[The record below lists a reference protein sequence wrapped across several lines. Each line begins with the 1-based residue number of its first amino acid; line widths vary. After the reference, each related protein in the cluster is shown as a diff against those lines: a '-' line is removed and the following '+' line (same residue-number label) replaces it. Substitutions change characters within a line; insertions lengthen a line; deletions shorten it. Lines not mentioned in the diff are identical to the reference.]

1 MKKVAL
7 LMGSETDRPLMEAAL
22 PYLEYF
28 GLPHQVFVLSAHRN
42 PEQVAQ
48 FAASAE
54 EQGFGVLIA
63 GAGMAAHLAGA
74 LKAHSIL
81 PVIGVPLPGG
91 LADGLDAHDRGI
103 DAFGN
108 PRDNSLG
115 VGQFGQ
121 QLLGVFCVGFLRLS
135 KSLDFRPIAAPGG
148 GIPNSLG
155 EIRKRYQD
163 NQHGKDYKQNVASPW
178 RFYTLW

>member
-1 MKKVAL
+1 MKKVAI

-28 GLPHQVFVLSAHRN
+28 GLPYQVQVLSAHRS

-54 EQGFGVLIA
+54 EQGYGVLIA

-91 LADGLDAHDRGI
+91 LADGLDALLATVQMPKGVPVATVSVGKAGAINAAVLAAEILALGDAELRERLKAYKARGSVL
-103 DAFGN
+103 
-108 PRDNSLG
+108 P
-115 VGQFGQ
+115 
-121 QLLGVFCVGFLRLS
+121 
-135 KSLDFRPIAAPGG
+135 
-148 GIPNSLG
+148 
-155 EIRKRYQD
+155 
-163 NQHGKDYKQNVASPW
+163 
-178 RFYTLW
+178 

>member
-7 LMGSETDRPLMEAAL
+7 LMGSETDRPLMETAL

-28 GLPHQVFVLSAHRN
+28 GLPYQVYVMSAHRN
-42 PEQVAQ
+42 PEQVAR

-54 EQGFGVLIA
+54 GQGFGVLIA

-91 LADGLDAHDRGI
+91 LADGLDALLATVQMPKGVPVATLSVGKAGAINAAVLAAEILALGDGELRERLVAFKARGSVL
-103 DAFGN
+103 
-108 PRDNSLG
+108 P
-115 VGQFGQ
+115 
-121 QLLGVFCVGFLRLS
+121 
-135 KSLDFRPIAAPGG
+135 
-148 GIPNSLG
+148 
-155 EIRKRYQD
+155 
-163 NQHGKDYKQNVASPW
+163 
-178 RFYTLW
+178 

>member
-28 GLPHQVFVLSAHRN
+28 GLPHQAYVLSAHRN

-54 EQGFGVLIA
+54 GQGFGVLIA

-91 LADGLDAHDRGI
+91 LADGLDALLATVQMPKGVPVATVSVGKAGAANAAVLAAEILALGDSELRGRLK
-103 DAFGN
+103 AFKARGSVL
-108 PRDNSLG
+108 P
-115 VGQFGQ
+115 
-121 QLLGVFCVGFLRLS
+121 
-135 KSLDFRPIAAPGG
+135 
-148 GIPNSLG
+148 
-155 EIRKRYQD
+155 
-163 NQHGKDYKQNVASPW
+163 
-178 RFYTLW
+178 

>member
-28 GLPHQVFVLSAHRN
+28 GLPYQVQVLSAHRS

-54 EQGFGVLIA
+54 EQGYGVLIA

-91 LADGLDAHDRGI
+91 LADGLDALLATVQMPKGVPVATVSVGKAGAINAAVLAAEILALGDAELRERLKAYKARGSVL
-103 DAFGN
+103 
-108 PRDNSLG
+108 P
-115 VGQFGQ
+115 
-121 QLLGVFCVGFLRLS
+121 
-135 KSLDFRPIAAPGG
+135 
-148 GIPNSLG
+148 
-155 EIRKRYQD
+155 
-163 NQHGKDYKQNVASPW
+163 
-178 RFYTLW
+178 

>member
-7 LMGSETDRPLMEAAL
+7 LMGSETDRPLMEMAL

-28 GLPHQVFVLSAHRN
+28 GLPYQVKVLSAHRS

-91 LADGLDAHDRGI
+91 LADGLDALLATVQMPKGVPVATVSVGKAGAVNAAVLAAEILALGDAELRERLKAYKARGSVL
-103 DAFGN
+103 
-108 PRDNSLG
+108 P
-115 VGQFGQ
+115 
-121 QLLGVFCVGFLRLS
+121 
-135 KSLDFRPIAAPGG
+135 
-148 GIPNSLG
+148 
-155 EIRKRYQD
+155 
-163 NQHGKDYKQNVASPW
+163 
-178 RFYTLW
+178 

>member
-7 LMGSETDRPLMEAAL
+7 LMGSETDRPLMEVAL

-28 GLPHQVFVLSAHRN
+28 GLPHQVYVLSAHRN

-54 EQGFGVLIA
+54 GQGFGVLIA

-91 LADGLDAHDRGI
+91 LADGLDALLATVQMPKGVPVATVSVGKAGAVNAAVLAAEILALGDAELRERLKAFKARGSVL
-103 DAFGN
+103 
-108 PRDNSLG
+108 P
-115 VGQFGQ
+115 
-121 QLLGVFCVGFLRLS
+121 
-135 KSLDFRPIAAPGG
+135 
-148 GIPNSLG
+148 
-155 EIRKRYQD
+155 
-163 NQHGKDYKQNVASPW
+163 
-178 RFYTLW
+178 